1 MQDNRPLC
9 QRLSRSIQSRDCYY
23 HTGVANIAEAFS
35 ASSIASDPPISDW
48 YLDTG
53 ASAHMTPTP
62 AQLHSSTSYAG
73 SDSVVVGNGPY
84 YLSLILALHWENQ
97 HILAQGSRRD
107 GLYVLDDTKSALVT
121 ARTPKASFE
130 LWHSRL
136 GHVAF
141 DLPNVN
147 PDSAPQLSS
156 CNLCDEPPLLS
167 GLKSHT
173 NQDEPTINTHELP
186 AIPHETQSQP
196 NQEESDI
203 NYQHANESSL
213 DPIIEPAPQIEM
225 NPPVPPPIEMNPIV
239 PLPRVSSTHPMQT
252 RSRAGIIKPKRKCSG
267 IQMVFRAKFKADGSL
282 DRYKARLVA
291 QGFTQLPGF
300 DYCHTFSPVVQASTI
315 PVVLSIVVSN
325 NWPLHQLDVQN
336 AFLNDVL
343 SKAIYMEQPP
353 GFIDPQFPNH
363 VCRLKKAIYGL
374 KQASLAWYQRLN
386 DLKSFI
392 SRLHQEFAIT
402 DLGKLGYFFGL
413 EVTYTSSGIFLN
425 QAKYAR
431 DILQRASLEESK
443 PVSTP
448 LVAGC
453 QLSTDGQ
460 PFEDPT
466 LYRSLVGLL
475 QYLTIT
481 RPDLSFDVNLV
492 SQHLQHPTIAHFQA
506 LSSCPTLYSYNNSA
520 IFLSQNPS
528 SHKRAKH
535 IDIDFHFVR
544 ELVSN
549 GQLETQFVSSD
560 LQVVDILTKAL
571 HRPLF
576 VFFRDKLRVRPHPMS
591 CLRGDD
597 SIK

>member
-1 MQDNRPLC
+1 
-9 QRLSRSIQSRDCYY
+9 
-23 HTGVANIAEAFS
+23 
-35 ASSIASDPPISDW
+35 
-48 YLDTG
+48 
-53 ASAHMTPTP
+53 
-62 AQLHSSTSYAG
+62 
-73 SDSVVVGNGPY
+73 
-84 YLSLILALHWENQ
+84 
-97 HILAQGSRRD
+97 
-107 GLYVLDDTKSALVT
+107 
-121 ARTPKASFE
+121 
-130 LWHSRL
+130 
-136 GHVAF
+136 
-141 DLPNVN
+141 
-147 PDSAPQLSS
+147 
-156 CNLCDEPPLLS
+156 
-167 GLKSHT
+167 
-173 NQDEPTINTHELP
+173 
-186 AIPHETQSQP
+186 
-196 NQEESDI
+196 
-203 NYQHANESSL
+203 
-213 DPIIEPAPQIEM
+213 
-225 NPPVPPPIEMNPIV
+225 
-239 PLPRVSSTHPMQT
+239 
-252 RSRAGIIKPKRKCSG
+252 
-267 IQMVFRAKFKADGSL
+267 MVFRAKFKADGSL

-374 KQASLAWYQRLN
+374 KQASLAWYQRLSDFLVHVGFFY

-506 LSSCPTLYSYNNSA
+506 VKRILRYVKHTPAFGLSFTCSSSFSLVAYSDADWARCVETRRSTYGYSIFLGGNLVSWSAKKQPTVSRSSCESEYRALANTSSEMGACFQWSA
-520 IFLSQNPS
+520 
-528 SHKRAKH
+528 R
-535 IDIDFHFVR
+535 
-544 ELVSN
+544 
-549 GQLETQFVSSD
+549 
-560 LQVVDILTKAL
+560 
-571 HRPLF
+571 
-576 VFFRDKLRVRPHPMS
+576 
-591 CLRGDD
+591 D
-597 SIK
+597 SIRIIRLTGCRHFNESSPSPFVCIFQRQAPR